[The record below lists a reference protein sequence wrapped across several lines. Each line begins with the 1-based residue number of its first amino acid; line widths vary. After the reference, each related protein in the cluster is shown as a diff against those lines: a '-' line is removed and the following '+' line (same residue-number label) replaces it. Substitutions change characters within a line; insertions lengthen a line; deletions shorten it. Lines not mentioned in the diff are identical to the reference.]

1 LVTALVADPS
11 PASRRAARHLLERL
25 GFGVAEASCPADAL
39 AFVSGTAPDL
49 VLVDGGLEGP
59 DGGLLMEAI
68 RNLPAA
74 RDICLFHVAAEALP
88 ASIRRAIDAGADDY
102 LVKPFDEALLGFKLA
117 QARTRGRFGA
127 GRARLRI
134 VGEGP
139 DAERASWR
147 FGLFGKAV

>member
-1 LVTALVADPS
+1 M
-11 PASRRAARHLLERL
+11 
-25 GFGVAEASCPADAL
+25 AEASCPADAL